1 MKTQHQLNIEEA
13 LATLAKLEQLIRMC
27 DIYSDERNLD
37 EIFKKLYKMYQEE
50 TKKARWLTAGFFFCL
65 HSTILQNWI
74 NAHLY
79 KNIIESHTFQQAHF
93 SNLYID
99 HK

>member
-37 EIFKKLYKMYQEE
+37 QIFKKLYKMYQEE
-50 TKKARWLTAGFFFCL
+50 TKKPA
-65 HSTILQNWI
+65 
-74 NAHLY
+74 
-79 KNIIESHTFQQAHF
+79 
-93 SNLYID
+93 D
-99 HK
+99 